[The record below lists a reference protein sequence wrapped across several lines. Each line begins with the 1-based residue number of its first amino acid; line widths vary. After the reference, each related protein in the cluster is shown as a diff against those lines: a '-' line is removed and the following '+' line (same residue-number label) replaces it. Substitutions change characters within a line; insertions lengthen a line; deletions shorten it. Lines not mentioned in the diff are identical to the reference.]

1 MDREETLE
9 IMAVLRAA
17 YPAYY
22 RGQGKEDAKA
32 AVNLWHKMFAD
43 DPYPV
48 VSAAVEAH
56 IASDTKG
63 YPPHIGAIRDKITKL
78 TQPEELSEME
88 AWALVRKALS
98 NSGYHAQQEFD
109 KLPEVLQRV
118 VGSPSMLHQWALMD
132 NSDVE
137 TVVQSNFMRSYKV
150 RAASAKEYLALPAEV
165 KAFMRQIADQHTL
178 ALEDGE

>member
-1 MDREETLE
+1 MTIKETIK
-9 IMAVLRAA
+9 IMTVLKAA

-22 RGQGKEDAKA
+22 RGQDDEELEA
-32 AVNLWHKMFAD
+32 AVTLWHKMFAD
-43 DPYPV
+43 DPYTV
-48 VSAAVEAH
+48 VSAAVAAH

-88 AWALVRKALS
+88 AWAMVRKALS

-165 KAFMRQIADQHTL
+165 KAFMRQIAETHTL

>member
-9 IMAVLRAA
+9 IMAVLQAA

-22 RGQGKEDAKA
+22 RGQGEEDAKA

-88 AWALVRKALS
+88 AWAMVRKALS

-165 KAFMRQIADQHTL
+165 KAFMRQIAETHTL
-178 ALEDGE
+178 TLEDGE